1 MATSNEKQVQLK
13 REMLLNDEAIL
24 EEVFPKTMTDAVIDT
39 NSGLKL
45 SEVIDTIL
53 TAINNKVSRNVN
65 SVNGRSG
72 VVLLDASDV
81 GLGNVD
87 NVSTADI
94 KAWIIKPAVRIFQ
107 GLSFLAVCPCD
118 SLCLRTTVCTC
129 ISCSDS

>member
-13 REMLLNDEAIL
+13 RETLLNDEAVL

-72 VVLLDASDV
+72 VVLLDASDAQMPI
-81 GLGNVD
+81 GLPRP
-87 NVSTADI
+87 
-94 KAWIIKPAVRIFQ
+94 K
-107 GLSFLAVCPCD
+107 LSG
-118 SLCLRTTVCTC
+118 SLDVFFAKL
-129 ISCSDS
+129 